1 MKTAVK
7 IVVVALIVSLPIVFW
22 SDIRGALAPNGEA
35 HIENGKDKKKKKKD
49 GKKDKAS
56 TVSSEVKVVRKW
68 ELPAELT
75 EVSGIE
81 YLGSNRF
88 ACIQDEQ
95 GIIYLYNTASG
106 EIEKQVPFAG
116 AGDFE
121 GIAVAANTAYVVQS
135 DGKLYEVSG
144 FPDSKPAVKTYTT
157 PLTQKH
163 DVEGLTYDSRN
174 NRLLLAIKGAEPG
187 SIAYKGI
194 YAFDLSTKKLSTGPV
209 YRIHLNDPV
218 FGGLNEKK
226 AKNVI
231 QPSEIEIHPTTGDL
245 YISEGASPKLLVMYA
260 SGNNKK
266 LYTLSP
272 TDFPQAEGLAFSPQ
286 GELFVSNEG
295 KTGKGTI
302 VQVAI
307 EGGK

>member
-1 MKTAVK
+1 MKTMMK
-7 IVVVALIVSLPIVFW
+7 IVVVALVVSLPLFFW
-22 SDIRGALAPNGEA
+22 SDIRGALTADDQKQEQND
-35 HIENGKDKKKKKKD
+35 KDKKKKKKD
-49 GKKDKAS
+49 GKKDKAAI
-56 TVSSEVKVVRKW
+56 VSSEVKVVRKW

-95 GIIYLYNTASG
+95 GTIFVYNTASG

-121 GIAVAANTAYVVQS
+121 GIAVAGNTAYAVQS

-144 FPDSKPAVKTYTT
+144 FQGSKPVVKTYAT

-163 DVEGLTYDSRN
+163 DVEGLTYDPRN

-187 SIAYKGI
+187 SDAYKGI
-194 YAFDLSTKKLSTGPV
+194 YAFDLATKKLSPDPV
-209 YRIHLNDPV
+209 YRINLTDPV
-218 FGGLNEKK
+218 FTDLNEKK
-226 AKNVI
+226 AKNVM

-245 YISEGASPKLLVMYA
+245 YISEGASPKLLVMDA
-260 SGNNKK
+260 FGNNRK

-272 TDFPQAEGLAFSPQ
+272 ADFPQAEGLAFSPQ

-307 EGGK
+307 ETPK